1 MEKSQ
6 FKLPPL
12 EWIRAFEA
20 AARCGSFT
28 AAAVETGLTQPA
40 ISQRIGQLEQRLGT
54 ALFVRQAR
62 SIALTTDGEA
72 WLPHVQSALGAMRDS
87 SEALFGAGRKKLT
100 ISASQS
106 VIDLWLQA
114 RLSQFC
120 DIAGGE
126 LSIQTM
132 VVGAYDPPKNDVIGI
147 RYGSGSWASAYKL
160 PLYDEQMAVMAAPE
174 LARRKDHWEN
184 WPRIACSG
192 SRPGW
197 NDWIKQYNTSTT
209 PVPGYRF
216 DTFLSALGAARA
228 GLGVVVGSLPL
239 CAADLAA
246 GRLEKLSDDTLD
258 HHETYWLIAEKEAV
272 TRNQWDQITTLIS

>member
-1 MEKSQ
+1 MDESQ

-20 AARCGSFT
+20 AARRGSFT
-28 AAAVETGLTQPA
+28 AAAAETGLTQPA

-54 ALFVRQAR
+54 ALFVRQAG
-62 SIALTTDGEA
+62 SITLTTDGES

-87 SEALFGAGRKKLT
+87 SEALFGAGCKKLT

-106 VIDLWLQA
+106 VIDLWLQP
-114 RLSQFC
+114 RLGQFR

-126 LSIQTM
+126 LSIQSM
-132 VVGAYDPPKNDVIGI
+132 VVGAYDAPNSEVIGI
-147 RYGSGSWASAYKL
+147 RYGTGSWPNTYKL
-160 PLYDEQMAVMAAPE
+160 PLYDEQMGVMASPE

-197 NDWIKQYNTSTT
+197 NNWTTQFNTSTT
-209 PVPGYRF
+209 PVPSFRF
-216 DTFLSALGAARA
+216 DTFLSALGATRA
-228 GLGVVVGSLPL
+228 GWGVIVGSLPL
-239 CAADLAA
+239 CAAELAA
-246 GRLEKLSDDTLD
+246 GNLVKLSDDMLD

-272 TRNQWDQITTLIS
+272 TRNQWAQIATMIT

>member
-1 MEKSQ
+1 MDGNQ

-28 AAAVETGLTQPA
+28 AAAAETGLTQPA
-40 ISQRIGQLEQRLGT
+40 ISQRIGQLERRLGT

-62 SIALTTDGEA
+62 TITLTIDGET
-72 WLPHVQSALGAMRDS
+72 WLPHVQSALGVIRDS

-106 VIDLWLQA
+106 VIDLWLQP
-114 RLSQFC
+114 RLSQLH
-120 DIAGGE
+120 DIAGAE
-126 LSIQTM
+126 LSIQSM
-132 VVGAYDPPKNDVIGI
+132 IVGAYEPPNSDVIGI
-147 RYGSGSWASAYKL
+147 RYGAGSWANTYKL
-160 PLYDEQMAVMAAPE
+160 PLYDERMGVLASPE

-197 NDWIKQYNTSTT
+197 NDWNRRFNSPTT
-209 PVPGYRF
+209 PVPSFRF

-228 GLGVVVGSLPL
+228 GLGVIVGSLPL
-239 CAADLAA
+239 CAAELAA
-246 GRLEKLSDDTLD
+246 GRLVKLSDDTLE

-272 TRNQWDQITTLIS
+272 TRDQWAQIATLIS

>member
-1 MEKSQ
+1 MDAHQ

-28 AAAVETGLTQPA
+28 AAAAETGLTQPA

-62 SIALTTDGEA
+62 SITLTTDGEA
-72 WLPHVQSALGAMRDS
+72 WLPHVQSALSAMRDS
-87 SEALFGAGRKKLT
+87 SEALFGAARKKLT

-106 VIDLWLQA
+106 VIDLWLQP
-114 RLSQFC
+114 RLGQFC

-126 LSIQTM
+126 VSVQTM
-132 VVGAYDPPKNDVIGI
+132 VLGAYDVPNSDVIGI
-147 RYGSGSWASAYKL
+147 RYGTGSWPTAYKL
-160 PLYDEQMAVMAAPE
+160 PLYNEQMAVLASPE
-174 LARRKDHWEN
+174 LARREDHWEN

-197 NDWIKQYNTSTT
+197 NDWAARFNTSTT
-209 PVPGYRF
+209 PVPSYRF

-239 CAADLAA
+239 SAADLAA
-246 GRLEKLSDDTLD
+246 GRLVKLTDETLD
-258 HHETYWLIAEKEAV
+258 HHETYWLIADKEAV
-272 TRNQWDQITTLIS
+272 TRQQWDQIATMLT

>member
-1 MEKSQ
+1 MDKSQ

-28 AAAVETGLTQPA
+28 AAAAETGITQPA

-62 SIALTTDGEA
+62 SITLTTDGEA

-87 SEALFGAGRKKLT
+87 SEAIFGAGRKKLT

-106 VIDLWLQA
+106 IIDLWLQP
-114 RLSQFC
+114 RLHQFC
-120 DIAGGE
+120 EIAGGA
-126 LSIQTM
+126 LAIQTM
-132 VVGAYDPPKNDVIGI
+132 VVGAHEAPNSEVIGV
-147 RYGSGSWASAYKL
+147 RYGVGSWQSTYKL
-160 PLYDEQMAVMAAPE
+160 PLYNEQMAVMASPE
-174 LARRKDHWEN
+174 LARRKDHWTN

-192 SRPGW
+192 ARPGW
-197 NDWIKQYNTSTT
+197 HDWALQFNTPTT
-209 PVPGYRF
+209 PVPRYRF
-216 DTFLSALGAARA
+216 DTFMAALSAARA
-228 GLGVVVGSLPL
+228 GLGVIVGSVPL

-246 GRLEKLSDDTLD
+246 GRLVKMGSDTLD
-258 HHETYWLIAEKEAV
+258 HHETYWLIAEKDAV
-272 TRNQWDQITTLIS
+272 TRKQWDQITTMLS